1 VAACRRWAK
10 SKDHVEAR
18 GQGSSQELVHTSKSS
33 PAGAGLKVLPTEVPF
48 RTPGGRVET
57 LKILRAFPAHGKP
70 TVDRAEAAA
79 AGAFVAGVLHH
90 PLGTSGM
97 EQLQYNLLYRWLVGL
112 GVDDPTLGIY
122 TTQTAFSPISAVC
135 PA

>member
-1 VAACRRWAK
+1 
-10 SKDHVEAR
+10 
-18 GQGSSQELVHTSKSS
+18 
-33 PAGAGLKVLPTEVPF
+33 
-48 RTPGGRVET
+48 
-57 LKILRAFPAHGKP
+57 
-70 TVDRAEAAA
+70 
-79 AGAFVAGVLHH
+79 
-90 PLGTSGM
+90 M